1 MLLLTYGVKTELIVR
16 CFMSIKHAI
25 LGLLSWKSS
34 TGYELKKIFEDS
46 SIMYWSGN
54 NNQIYKALLQLKDEN
69 FVTNEIQYQE
79 SSPSKKIYTIT
90 SGGVSELKNW
100 VVSSP
105 NVPEFKK
112 MFLVQ
117 LAWADMLN
125 NEELHELL
133 TKYEDEVKMQ
143 LILEEEKKKRRIN
156 LPDRTNREILLWD
169 MISENLLSS
178 YINELKWI
186 QMVRKDL
193 F

>member
-1 MLLLTYGVKTELIVR
+1 ML
-16 CFMSIKHAI
+16 IKYAI

-34 TGYELKKIFEDS
+34 TGYELKKIFEES

-54 NNQIYKALLQLKDEN
+54 NNQIYKALLQLKDEG

-90 SGGVSELKNW
+90 KVGVSELKNW

-105 NVPEFKK
+105 EAPEFKK
-112 MFLVQ
+112 LFLVQ
-117 LAWADMLN
+117 LAWSDLLN
-125 NEELHELL
+125 NEELNELL
-133 TKYEDEVKMQ
+133 TKYENEVNMQ
-143 LILEEEKKKRRIN
+143 LLLEQEKKKRGIN
-156 LPDRTNREILLWD
+156 SPHRTSREIFLWD

-178 YINELKWI
+178 YRNELKWI

-193 F
+193 FKNEKL

>member
-1 MLLLTYGVKTELIVR
+1 
-16 CFMSIKHAI
+16 MSIKHAI

-54 NNQIYKALLQLKDEN
+54 NNQIYKALLQLKDEG

-90 SGGVSELKNW
+90 KVGVSELKNW

-105 NVPEFKK
+105 DAPEFKK
-112 MFLVQ
+112 LFLVQ
-117 LAWADMLN
+117 LAWADMLD
-125 NEELHELL
+125 NEELCELL
-133 TKYEDEVKMQ
+133 TKYENEVKMQ
-143 LILEEEKKKRRIN
+143 LMLEQEKKKRRIN
-156 LPDRTNREILLWD
+156 SPDRTSREIFLWD

-178 YINELKWI
+178 FRNELNWV

-193 F
+193 LVD